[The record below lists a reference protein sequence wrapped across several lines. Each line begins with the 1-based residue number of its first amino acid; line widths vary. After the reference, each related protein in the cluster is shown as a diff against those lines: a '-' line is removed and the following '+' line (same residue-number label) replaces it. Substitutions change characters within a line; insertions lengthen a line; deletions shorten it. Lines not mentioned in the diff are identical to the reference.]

1 MSKELSPAQNTALGV
16 VTAVIE
22 GLLLQ
27 PTLYW
32 KNARAMNLPFTI
44 NPRIIY
50 RGTAASMFNEIQM
63 MAVQF
68 GITGMFHRLF
78 HGESEEEMSTTHH
91 FVSATLGGIISA
103 CFTSPVELVMIQQQ
117 RYGGTL
123 VGTPIKVIKKH
134 GILQHG
140 MFRGLAPAM
149 MRDSIYVTGL
159 LGFTP
164 FFHDYFEKQMDMT
177 PVNAGLCA
185 SMLGGVVAAV
195 PSHPFD
201 IVKTCMQGDLPKETY
216 TNLVASANKIWSQGG
231 IQRMFHGCM
240 WRTINITAT
249 VYIANECRMR
259 LPKYITSSD
268 YSSFFP

>member
-1 MSKELSPAQNTALGV
+1 MSKDLSPAQNTGLGV
-16 VTAVIE
+16 ATAIIE

-32 KNARAMNLPFTI
+32 KNARALKLPFTL

-63 MAVQF
+63 MAIQY
-68 GITGMFHRLF
+68 GITGFFHQVF
-78 HGESEEEMSTTHH
+78 HGENPDKMSTSHH
-91 FVSATLGGIISA
+91 FISATLGGIISA

-117 RYGGTL
+117 QFGGTL
-123 VGTPIKVIKKH
+123 IGTPIKVIKDY
-134 GILQHG
+134 GIFHNG
-140 MFRGLAPAM
+140 MFRGLGPAM

-164 FFHDYFEKQMDMT
+164 YFQDTFEKEFEMST
-177 PVNAGLCA
+177 GNAGVCA
-185 SMLGGVVAAV
+185 SMLGGLVAAV

-201 IVKTCMQGDLPKETY
+201 IVKTCMQGDMGKGTY
-216 TNLVASANKIWSQGG
+216 VGIIATAKKLWSEGGAN
-231 IQRMFHGCM
+231 RMFNGCM

-249 VYIANECRMR
+249 VYIANECRIR
-259 LPKYITSSD
+259 FPKYMN
-268 YSSFFP
+268 